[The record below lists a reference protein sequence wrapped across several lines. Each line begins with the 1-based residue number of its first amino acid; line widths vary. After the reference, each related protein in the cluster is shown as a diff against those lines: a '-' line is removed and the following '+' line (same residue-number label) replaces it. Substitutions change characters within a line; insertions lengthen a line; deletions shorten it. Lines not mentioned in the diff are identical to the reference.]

1 MGSILKMFRDLQPLE
16 TFVLLVK
23 SDCECAKVSIF
34 NLDNILLLICLL
46 LGLRQVSRLLAALH
60 FMLFSLRLLSLSNC
74 RLCLD
79 FSGFF
84 SLFGQI

>member
-1 MGSILKMFRDLQPLE
+1 MGSILKMIGDLQPLE

-23 SDCECAKVSIF
+23 SDCECAKVSM
-34 NLDNILLLICLL
+34 LDCDNTLLLIGLL

-60 FMLFSLRLLSLSNC
+60 FMLLSLSNC

-79 FSGFF
+79 FSVLF